1 MTKVKICGITNLQD
15 ALHAAACEADALG
28 FIYYPKSPR
37 CVTPEV
43 AREIIAKLPPEI
55 TKVGVF
61 VNHNAE
67 EIRKVV
73 EFCGLDMVQ
82 LHGDESP
89 AYCLQFPVSVLIKA
103 LSLRVAH
110 NLTKLRDYRVKAILV
125 DAYAPGLYG
134 GTGEKANWELAV
146 KVKETHPL
154 ILSGGLNVN
163 NIRQAIETVLPHAV
177 DINSGVEASPG
188 KKDPDM
194 VRKII
199 EIVRQTDSDKK
210 YDRPDP

>member
-1 MTKVKICGITNLQD
+1 MTKVKICGITNIHD
-15 ALHAAACEADALG
+15 ALHVADCGADALG

-37 CVTPEV
+37 YVAPEV
-43 AREIIAKLPPEI
+43 ARKIIEELPPGI

-61 VNHNAE
+61 VNHDAG
-67 EIRKVV
+67 EIRELM

-89 AYCLQFPVSVLIKA
+89 AYCRQFPALTLIKA

-110 NLTKLRDYRVKAILV
+110 DLVKLRDYPVKAVLI
-125 DAYAPGLYG
+125 DAYDPGLYG
-134 GTGEKANWELAV
+134 GTGKKADWELAI
-146 KVKETHPL
+146 KVKETHLL

-163 NIRQAIETVLPHAV
+163 NVRQAIEAVLPLAV

-188 KKDPDM
+188 KKDPEM
-194 VRKII
+194 VRRII
-199 EIVRQTDSDKK
+199 EIVRQTDSD
-210 YDRPDP
+210 